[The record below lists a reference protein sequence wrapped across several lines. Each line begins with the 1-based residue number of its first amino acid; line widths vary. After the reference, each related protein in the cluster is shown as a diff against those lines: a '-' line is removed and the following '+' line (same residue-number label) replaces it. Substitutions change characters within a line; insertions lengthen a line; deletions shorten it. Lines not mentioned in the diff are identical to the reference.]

1 MVVVYF
7 LTLMLLREEEVRNFV
22 ATLRARRASQ

>member
-7 LTLMLLREEEVRNFV
+7 LTLMLLREGEVRNFV